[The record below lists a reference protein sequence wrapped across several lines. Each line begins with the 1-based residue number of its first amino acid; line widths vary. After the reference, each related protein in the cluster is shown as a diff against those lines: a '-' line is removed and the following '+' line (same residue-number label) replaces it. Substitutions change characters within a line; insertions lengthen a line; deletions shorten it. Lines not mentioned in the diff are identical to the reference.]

1 MTTQRIIKIDGKD
14 VLCRELCASEIRQA
28 GDVWGDGRRYI
39 ISWGLAVAVGEERA
53 GELWRPVEPAP
64 TPEPASDPDG
74 NYMLE
79 RALKAEFRVREL
91 EAALQATLDS
101 LTNWM
106 EIEDKDDHRDYDNE
120 AVKRAQEVL
129 AKAKD
134 GDKNY
139 GSSRPVE

>member
-28 GDVWGDGRRYI
+28 GDVWGDGRRCI

-53 GELWRPVEPAP
+53 GELWRPAEPAP

-91 EAALQATLDS
+91 ESAIKQAYDCAQMQRLGFCAERQRIEQLEAANSQ
-101 LTNWM
+101 
-106 EIEDKDDHRDYDNE
+106 HR
-120 AVKRAQEVL
+120 
-129 AKAKD
+129 
-134 GDKNY
+134 
-139 GSSRPVE
+139 SSPVTGASPPS